1 MPEEKH
7 RMLRKTNRFI
17 LTAFPPRSARILG
30 GAPSRSARILGG
42 APSRHA
48 ENESRFA
55 RRDANGFF

>member
-1 MPEEKH
+1 MPEGKH

-17 LTAFPPRSARILG
+17 STAFLPRI
-30 GAPSRSARILGG
+30 ARILGG

-55 RRDANGFF
+55 RRDANELR